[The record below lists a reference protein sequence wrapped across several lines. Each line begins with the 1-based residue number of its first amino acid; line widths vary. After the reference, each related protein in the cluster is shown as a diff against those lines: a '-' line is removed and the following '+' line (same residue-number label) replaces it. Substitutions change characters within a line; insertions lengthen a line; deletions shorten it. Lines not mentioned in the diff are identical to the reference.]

1 MEEQIEEKQLTLKS
15 LDKKTTEKFTLIEQE
30 VAELRKSIEILKKVV
45 RGK

>member
-15 LDKKTTEKFTLIEQE
+15 LDKKMCEKLSEID
-30 VAELRKSIEILKKVV
+30 RKMCEITKNIEIIKKVI

>member
-15 LDKKTTEKFTLIEQE
+15 LDKKTSEKFAEIDKKMSELI
-30 VAELRKSIEILKKVV
+30 KNIEIIKKVV